1 MSKLSKT
8 ILTALTMTLLISSN
22 VAAKKTKSAKK
33 PAKKPAVQKQVKR
46 QTAQKY
52 KVETKTKTKTKKPS
66 KGYDLDLDLDLDDAM
81 IAVFVSQNLSLNCF
95 VSGHYCFLDSL
106 VIEENDEFF
115 KSDYEEAMSDAK
127 ELTANCLETG
137 HHSLNSIA
145 NCLNNDL
152 HPDYQLTG
160 HDICQNSDHDTLR
173 DELRE
178 GPNEGLLNHCR

>member
-8 ILTALTMTLLISSN
+8 ILTALTMTLLMSSN

-33 PAKKPAVQKQVKR
+33 PARKPVAQKQVKR
-46 QTAQKY
+46 QAAKKY
-52 KVETKTKTKTKKPS
+52 NVQTNTKTKTKTKKPS
-66 KGYDLDLDLDLDDAM
+66 KGYDLDLDDAM

-115 KSDYEEAMSDAK
+115 ESDYEEAMSDAK

-160 HDICQNSDHDTLR
+160 HDICHNSDHDTLR

-178 GPNEGLLNHCR
+178 GPNEGLLNNCR